1 MQVRWLESWS
11 LVPRGRLAK
20 VGNMRAFDI
29 ANMGKIANMGNISN
43 PILLPA
49 NIVTMQNTSY
59 LGSCKEDNEWYD
71 LLKETQQ

>member
-1 MQVRWLESWS
+1 MV
-11 LVPRGRLAK
+11 K

-29 ANMGKIANMGNISN
+29 AYMGKVADMGNISS

-59 LGSCKEDNEWYD
+59 LRSCKEDNE
-71 LLKETQQ
+71 